1 MNYIPMHSLSLQ
13 DKDVAKYSRS
23 GRLLKSKFEW
33 DYSLN
38 RALAF
43 NVETELR
50 VLAILEAQRDV
61 SWRILY
67 ACIVS
72 FKPL

>member
-1 MNYIPMHSLSLQ
+1 MNNDIYVCFLSWQ
-13 DKDVAKYSRS
+13 NKDIAKYSRS

-50 VLAILEAQRDV
+50 ILAILEAQRDV
-61 SWRILY
+61 SWK
-67 ACIVS
+67 IVIIQEW
-72 FKPL
+72 